1 LLEDFEDYVNRT
13 HFYLFNLNNF
23 LQEIKYKLSR
33 SYYYLLVFIYLLSFH
48 ITIYLISLKV
58 FNNELFL
65 LIPYLILIFPV
76 FYDFKLVKLPIRIAI
91 FTDFKRLKKK
101 IKSFKNNIEI
111 MLDFSITKEFDENNE
126 LIEYFQLIEKKII
139 NYNQSLS
146 TFLKNY
152 LSSNLLPIILL
163 LISSFV
169 ISILLNWDNLWISFG
184 FHISPLIF
192 FLISRTLPFLSL
204 IDLKFSDEVGMRN
217 KIKILIAAEENNDY
231 PTKLIIELL
240 DNISFFNFSNFEKQV
255 LCENCMKITS
265 IDSND
270 TEKNQICIHCH
281 KSIKILNKIVFI
293 ESFKLEY
300 YCVRCG
306 FSNTTLIKHPFNKKL
321 ICNNCNYE
329 KEGIIYF
336 LPLCFIRR

>member
-1 LLEDFEDYVNRT
+1 
-13 HFYLFNLNNF
+13 
-23 LQEIKYKLSR
+23 
-33 SYYYLLVFIYLLSFH
+33 
-48 ITIYLISLKV
+48 
-58 FNNELFL
+58 
-65 LIPYLILIFPV
+65 
-76 FYDFKLVKLPIRIAI
+76 
-91 FTDFKRLKKK
+91 
-101 IKSFKNNIEI
+101 
-111 MLDFSITKEFDENNE
+111 
-126 LIEYFQLIEKKII
+126 
-139 NYNQSLS
+139 
-146 TFLKNY
+146 
-152 LSSNLLPIILL
+152 
-163 LISSFV
+163 
-169 ISILLNWDNLWISFG
+169 
-184 FHISPLIF
+184 
-192 FLISRTLPFLSL
+192 
-204 IDLKFSDEVGMRN
+204 MRN

-329 KEGIIYF
+329 KEGIIYPQIVEIF
-336 LPLCFIRR
+336 NRILGRKANVAIVAPQSVLQNKRL